1 MSPLDCEGTP
11 GCLHSRQRNHRVQG
25 VPFIND
31 ILRYDS
37 LSIVGLEKNTG
48 KTECLKYVLDR
59 LPVNSRRIAVTSI
72 GIDGETVD
80 QVTRTQKPE
89 IVLRE
94 GTYFATSEAHYRQRR
109 LVSELIDVS
118 DESTS
123 LGRVVTAQ
131 ARTGGK
137 ILLSGPSSA
146 SGLRRWMGEMRQRF
160 NIDLVVID
168 GALSRMS
175 SASPAVSQS
184 MILATGAA
192 YSANLNTLVS
202 KTAHVVDLINLDLTG
217 ERNLEMLTPLEKG
230 LWFIDK
236 DGALTSLDTMTSLS
250 RDIHFEGM
258 DNCETIYVAGALVDG
273 FLEKVRKNRQ
283 LKQVELVV
291 RDFTKIFVT
300 PQQFRLFIKAGGRV
314 RVLQK
319 SKLIAVTVNPTSP
332 SGYVLDSDTLCGR
345 LSEAIGLPVYD
356 LLKNNQ
362 QCN

>member
-1 MSPLDCEGTP
+1 ML
-11 GCLHSRQRNHRVQG
+11 
-25 VPFIND
+25 PFIDD
-31 ILRYDS
+31 ILQYDS

-59 LPVNSRRIAVTSI
+59 MPVQTKRIAVTSI

-94 GTYFATSEAHYRQRR
+94 GMYFGTSEAHYRQRR

-123 LGRVVTAQ
+123 LGRVVTAK
-131 ARTGGK
+131 AVTGGK

-146 SGLRRWMGEMRQRF
+146 SSLRRWMDEMQQRF
-160 NIDLVVID
+160 DIDLVIID

-192 YSANLNTLVS
+192 YSASMTTLVN
-202 KTAHVVDLINLDLTG
+202 KTAHVVDLVNLDLAG
-217 ERNLEMLTPLEKG
+217 EDRLQRLAPLDKG

-236 DGALTSLDTMTSLS
+236 GGELHSLDAVTSLS
-250 RDIHFEGM
+250 KDIHFEGM
-258 DNCETIYVAGALVDG
+258 ENCETLYVAGALVDS
-273 FLEKVRKNRQ
+273 FLEKVRKNKD

-300 PQQFRLFIKAGGRV
+300 PQQFRLFIKTGGRI

-332 SGYVLDSDTLCGR
+332 SGYVLDSDTLCGK

-356 LLKNNQ
+356 LIKNKQ
-362 QCN
+362 

>member
-1 MSPLDCEGTP
+1 MKVL
-11 GCLHSRQRNHRVQG
+11 
-25 VPFIND
+25 PFIND
-31 ILRYDS
+31 ILQYDS

-59 LPVNSRRIAVTSI
+59 LPVQTKRIAVTSI

-94 GTYFATSEAHYRQRR
+94 GMFFGTSETHYRQRR
-109 LVSELIDVS
+109 LVSELLDVS
-118 DESTS
+118 DENTS
-123 LGRVVTAQ
+123 LGRVVTAR
-131 ARTGGK
+131 ALTGGK

-146 SGLRRWMGEMRQRF
+146 SSLKRWMGDMRRLD
-160 NIDLVVID
+160 IDLVIID

-192 YSANLNTLVS
+192 YSANINTLVS

-217 ERNLEMLTPLEKG
+217 ESNLNVLSPLDKG

-236 DGALTSLDTMTSLS
+236 DDCLHSLDTMTSLS
-250 RDIHFEGM
+250 KDIRFEGM
-258 DNCETIYVAGALVDG
+258 ENCKTLYVAGALVDG
-273 FLEKVRKNRQ
+273 FLEKVRKNKN

-300 PQQFRLFIKAGGRV
+300 PQQFRLFLKAGWRIS
-314 RVLQK
+314 VLQK

-332 SGYVLDSDTLCGR
+332 SGYVLDSETLCDK
-345 LSEAIGLPVYD
+345 LSEAIQLPVYD
-356 LLKNNQ
+356 LMKNKQ
-362 QCN
+362 

>member
-1 MSPLDCEGTP
+1 ML
-11 GCLHSRQRNHRVQG
+11 
-25 VPFIND
+25 PFID
-31 ILRYDS
+31 EILQYDS

-59 LPVNSRRIAVTSI
+59 LPVHRKRIAVTSI

-94 GTYFATSEAHYRQRR
+94 GMYFGTSEMHYRQRR

-118 DESTS
+118 DENTS
-123 LGRVVTAQ
+123 LGRVVTAR
-131 ARTGGK
+131 ALTGGK

-146 SGLRRWMGEMRQRF
+146 TSLKRWMGEMRRLD
-160 NIDLVVID
+160 IDLVVID

-192 YSANLNTLVS
+192 YSASMSTLVS
-202 KTAHVVDLINLDLTG
+202 KTAHVVDLV
-217 ERNLEMLTPLEKG
+217 NLELTSEENIRKLMPLEKG
-230 LWFIDK
+230 VWFIDK
-236 DGALTSLDTMTSLS
+236 HGLIHSLDALTSLSK
-250 RDIHFEGM
+250 DIHFEGM
-258 DNCETIYVAGALVDG
+258 EDCKTLYVAGALVDG
-273 FLEKVRKNRQ
+273 FLEKVRKNKS

-291 RDFTKIFVT
+291 RDFTKLFVT
-300 PQQFRLFIKAGGRV
+300 PQQFRLFLKAGGSIK
-314 RVLQK
+314 VLQR

-332 SGYVLDSDTLCGR
+332 SGYVLDSDMLCDK
-345 LSEAIGLPVYD
+345 LSEAIQLPVYD
-356 LLKNNQ
+356 LLKNKQ
-362 QCN
+362 

>member
-1 MSPLDCEGTP
+1 MEMRPTARLQGTDLFLDV
-11 GCLHSRQRNHRVQG
+11 L
-25 VPFIND
+25 PFIDD

-59 LPVNSRRIAVTSI
+59 LPVERKRIAVTSI

-94 GTYFATSEAHYRQRR
+94 GMYFGTSETHYRQRR

-123 LGRVVTAQ
+123 LGHVVS
-131 ARTGGK
+131 ARALTTGK
-137 ILLSGPSSA
+137 ILLSGPSS
-146 SGLRRWMGEMRQRF
+146 STSLRRWMDEMQQRF
-160 NIDLVVID
+160 DIDLVIID

-184 MILATGAA
+184 LILATGAA
-192 YSANLNTLVS
+192 YSASMSTLVS
-202 KTAHVVDLINLDLTG
+202 KTAHVVDLV
-217 ERNLEMLTPLEKG
+217 NLELTNDDNLQRLTPLDKG

-236 DGALTSLDTMTSLS
+236 DGELHSLDALTSLS
-250 RDIHFEGM
+250 RDIHFQGM
-258 DNCETIYVAGALVDG
+258 DGCQTLYVAGALVDG
-273 FLEKVRKNRQ
+273 FLEKVRKNKD

-291 RDFTKIFVT
+291 RDFTKVFVT
-300 PQQFRLFIKAGGRV
+300 PQQLRLFLKAGGRM
-314 RVLQK
+314 RVLQR

-332 SGYVLDSDTLCGR
+332 SGYVLDSDTLCGK

-356 LLKNNQ
+356 LIKNQ
-362 QCN
+362 Q

>member
-1 MSPLDCEGTP
+1 M
-11 GCLHSRQRNHRVQG
+11 RVL
-25 VPFIND
+25 PFIND
-31 ILRYDS
+31 ILRYES

-59 LPVNSRRIAVTSI
+59 LPVQTKRIAVTSI

-94 GTYFATSEAHYRQRR
+94 GMYFGTSETHYRQRR

-118 DESTS
+118 DENTS
-123 LGRVVTAQ
+123 LGRVVTAR
-131 ARTGGK
+131 ALTGGK

-146 SGLRRWMGEMRQRF
+146 SSLRRWMGDMRRLG
-160 NIDLVVID
+160 IDLVIID

-192 YSANLNTLVS
+192 YSANINTLVS
-202 KTAHVVDLINLDLTG
+202 KTAHVVDLV
-217 ERNLEMLTPLEKG
+217 NLELTSEKNRNTLSLLDKG

-236 DGALTSLDTMTSLS
+236 QGELHTLDTMTSLS
-250 RDIHFEGM
+250 KDIHFQGM
-258 DNCETIYVAGALVDG
+258 EDCETLYVAGALVDG
-273 FLEKVRKNRQ
+273 FLEKVRKNKN

-300 PQQFRLFIKAGGRV
+300 PQQFRLFIKAGGRIS
-314 RVLQK
+314 VLQK

-332 SGYVLDSDTLCGR
+332 SGYVLDSDTLCAR
-345 LSEAIGLPVYD
+345 LSEAIRLPVYD
-356 LLKNNQ
+356 LIKNNG
-362 QCN
+362 

>member
-1 MSPLDCEGTP
+1 M
-11 GCLHSRQRNHRVQG
+11 RVL
-25 VPFIND
+25 PFIND

-59 LPVNSRRIAVTSI
+59 LPVQTKRIAVTSI

-94 GTYFATSEAHYRQRR
+94 GMYFGTSETHYRQRR

-118 DESTS
+118 DENTS
-123 LGRVVTAQ
+123 LGRVVTAR
-131 ARTGGK
+131 ALTGGK

-146 SGLRRWMGEMRQRF
+146 SSLRRWMGDMRRLG
-160 NIDLVVID
+160 IDLVIID

-192 YSANLNTLVS
+192 YSANINTLVS
-202 KTAHVVDLINLDLTG
+202 KTAHVVDLV
-217 ERNLEMLTPLEKG
+217 NLELTSEKNRDTLSLLDKG

-236 DGALTSLDTMTSLS
+236 QGELHPLDTMTSLS
-250 RDIHFEGM
+250 KDIHFQGM
-258 DNCETIYVAGALVDG
+258 EDCETLYVAGALVDG
-273 FLEKVRKNRQ
+273 FLEKVRKNKN

-300 PQQFRLFIKAGGRV
+300 PQQFRLLIKAGGRIS
-314 RVLQK
+314 VLQK

-332 SGYVLDSDTLCGR
+332 SGYVLDSDTLCAR
-345 LSEAIGLPVYD
+345 LSEAIRLPVYD
-356 LLKNNQ
+356 LIKNNG
-362 QCN
+362 

>member
-1 MSPLDCEGTP
+1 ML
-11 GCLHSRQRNHRVQG
+11 
-25 VPFIND
+25 PFIND

-59 LPVNSRRIAVTSI
+59 LPVQSKRIAVTSI

-94 GTYFATSEAHYRQRR
+94 GMYFGTSEMHYRQRR

-118 DESTS
+118 DEGTS
-123 LGRVVTAQ
+123 LGRVVTAR
-131 ARTGGK
+131 AITDGK

-146 SGLRRWMGEMRQRF
+146 SSLKRWMDDMKQRF
-160 NIDLVVID
+160 NIDLVIID

-175 SASPAVSQS
+175 SASPAVSES
-184 MILATGAA
+184 LILATGAA
-192 YSANLNTLVS
+192 YSANISTLVS
-202 KTAHVVDLINLDLTG
+202 KTAHVVDLV
-217 ERNLEMLTPLEKG
+217 NLELTSDDNLRRLLPLDKG

-236 DGALTSLDTMTSLS
+236 DGELHSLDAMTSLA
-250 RDIHFEGM
+250 REIHFQGM
-258 DNCETIYVAGALVDG
+258 DGCKTLYVAGALVDS
-273 FLEKVRKNRQ
+273 FLEKVRKNKD

-291 RDFTKIFVT
+291 RDFTKVFVT
-300 PQQFRLFIKAGGRV
+300 PQQFRLFIKAGGRMT
-314 RVLQK
+314 VLQR
-319 SKLIAVTVNPTSP
+319 SRLIAVTVNPTSP
-332 SGYVLDSDTLCGR
+332 SGYVLDSDMLCGR

-356 LLKNNQ
+356 LIKNKQ
-362 QCN
+362 

>member
-1 MSPLDCEGTP
+1 M
-11 GCLHSRQRNHRVQG
+11 CLTGRISTAPTWRVK
-25 VPFIND
+25 VPFIDD
-31 ILRYDS
+31 ILKYES

-48 KTECLKYVLDR
+48 KTECLKYVLER
-59 LPVNSRRIAVTSI
+59 LPLQRKRVAVTSI

-94 GTYFATSEAHYRQRR
+94 GMYFGTSEAHYRQRR

-123 LGRVVTAQ
+123 LGRVVTAK
-131 ARTGGK
+131 ALTGGK

-160 NIDLVVID
+160 DIDLVIID

-192 YSANLNTLVS
+192 YSANISTLVS
-202 KTAHVVDLINLDLTG
+202 KTAHVVDLV
-217 ERNLEMLTPLEKG
+217 NLELTDEDNLRQLTPLEKG

-236 DGALTSLDTMTSLS
+236 EGALHSLDAMTSLS
-250 RDIHFEGM
+250 KDIRFEGM
-258 DNCETIYVAGALVDG
+258 EDCRTLYVAGALVDG
-273 FLEKVRKNRQ
+273 FLEKVRKNKD

-300 PQQFRLFIKAGGRV
+300 PQQFRLFLKTGGRV

-319 SKLIAVTVNPTSP
+319 SKLVAVTVNPTSP
-332 SGYVLDSDTLCGR
+332 SGYVLDSDTLCGK

-356 LLKNNQ
+356 LLKNNHL
-362 QCN
+362 CN

>member
-1 MSPLDCEGTP
+1 MLSAVL
-11 GCLHSRQRNHRVQG
+11 
-25 VPFIND
+25 PFIDD

-48 KTECLKYVLDR
+48 KTESLKYVLDR
-59 LPVNSRRIAVTSI
+59 LPVQTRRIAVTSI

-94 GTYFATSEAHYRQRR
+94 GMYFGTSETHYRQRR

-123 LGRVVTAQ
+123 LGRVVTAK
-131 ARTGGK
+131 AITGGK
-137 ILLSGPSSA
+137 ILLSGPSSG
-146 SGLRRWMGEMRQRF
+146 SGLKRWMAEMHQRYS
-160 NIDLVVID
+160 IDLVIID

-192 YSANLNTLVS
+192 FSANINTLVS
-202 KTAHVVDLINLDLTG
+202 KTAHVVDLINLDLTS
-217 ERNLEMLTPLEKG
+217 EKNLNLLMPLDKG

-236 DGALTSLDTMTSLS
+236 DGELHSLDAVTSLS
-250 RDIHFEGM
+250 QDIHFQGM
-258 DNCETIYVAGALVDG
+258 DDCKTLYVAGALVDS
-273 FLEKVRKNRQ
+273 FLEKVRKNKNLR
-283 LKQVELVV
+283 QVELVV

-300 PQQFRLFIKAGGRV
+300 PQQFRLFIKAGGHM

-332 SGYVLDSDTLCGR
+332 TGYVLDSDILCAR

-356 LLKNNQ
+356 LIKNNQ
-362 QCN
+362 

>member
-1 MSPLDCEGTP
+1 ML
-11 GCLHSRQRNHRVQG
+11 
-25 VPFIND
+25 PFIND

-59 LPVNSRRIAVTSI
+59 LPVQSKRIAVTSI

-94 GTYFATSEAHYRQRR
+94 GMYFGTSEMHYRQRR

-118 DESTS
+118 DEGTS
-123 LGRVVTAQ
+123 LGRVVTAR
-131 ARTGGK
+131 AITDGK

-146 SGLRRWMGEMRQRF
+146 SSLKRWMDDMKQRF
-160 NIDLVVID
+160 NIDLVIID

-175 SASPAVSQS
+175 SASPAVSES
-184 MILATGAA
+184 LILATGAA
-192 YSANLNTLVS
+192 YSANISTLVS
-202 KTAHVVDLINLDLTG
+202 KTAHVVDLV
-217 ERNLEMLTPLEKG
+217 NLELTSDDNLRRLLPLDKG

-236 DGALTSLDTMTSLS
+236 DGELHSLDAMTSLA
-250 RDIHFEGM
+250 REIHFQGM
-258 DNCETIYVAGALVDG
+258 DGCKTLYVAGALVDS
-273 FLEKVRKNRQ
+273 FLEKVRKNKD

-291 RDFTKIFVT
+291 RDFTKVFVT
-300 PQQFRLFIKAGGRV
+300 PQQFRLFIKAGGRMT
-314 RVLQK
+314 VLQR
-319 SKLIAVTVNPTSP
+319 SRLIAVTVNPISP
-332 SGYVLDSDTLCGR
+332 SGYVLDSDMLCGR

-356 LLKNNQ
+356 LIKNKQ
-362 QCN
+362 

>member
-1 MSPLDCEGTP
+1 ML
-11 GCLHSRQRNHRVQG
+11 
-25 VPFIND
+25 PFIND

-59 LPVNSRRIAVTSI
+59 LPVQTKRIAVTSI

-94 GTYFATSEAHYRQRR
+94 GMYFGTSETHYRQRR

-118 DESTS
+118 DENTT
-123 LGRVVTAQ
+123 LGRVVTAR
-131 ARTGGK
+131 ALTGGK

-146 SGLRRWMGEMRQRF
+146 SSLRRWMGDMRRLG
-160 NIDLVVID
+160 IDLVIID

-192 YSANLNTLVS
+192 YSANINTLVS
-202 KTAHVVDLINLDLTG
+202 KTAHVVDLV
-217 ERNLEMLTPLEKG
+217 NLELTSEKNRNTLSLLDKG

-236 DGALTSLDTMTSLS
+236 QGELHTLDTMTSLS
-250 RDIHFEGM
+250 KDIHFQGM
-258 DNCETIYVAGALVDG
+258 EDCETLYVAGALVDG
-273 FLEKVRKNRQ
+273 FLEKVRKNKN

-300 PQQFRLFIKAGGRV
+300 PQQFRLFIKAGGRIS
-314 RVLQK
+314 VLQK

-332 SGYVLDSDTLCGR
+332 SGYVLDSDTLCAR
-345 LSEAIGLPVYD
+345 LSEAIRLPVYD
-356 LLKNNQ
+356 LIKNNG
-362 QCN
+362 

>member
-1 MSPLDCEGTP
+1 ML
-11 GCLHSRQRNHRVQG
+11 
-25 VPFIND
+25 PFID
-31 ILRYDS
+31 EILRYDS

-59 LPVNSRRIAVTSI
+59 LPVQRKRIAVTSI

-94 GTYFATSEAHYRQRR
+94 GMYFGTSEMHYRQRR

-118 DESTS
+118 DENTS
-123 LGRVVTAQ
+123 LGRVVTAR
-131 ARTGGK
+131 ALTGGK

-146 SGLRRWMGEMRQRF
+146 LSLRRWMNEMRRLD
-160 NIDLVVID
+160 IDLVIID

-192 YSANLNTLVS
+192 YSASMNTLVS
-202 KTAHVVDLINLDLTG
+202 KTSHVVDLV
-217 ERNLEMLTPLEKG
+217 NLELTSEDNIRTLMPLEKG
-230 LWFIDK
+230 VWFIDK
-236 DGALTSLDTMTSLS
+236 EGNLNSLEALTSLSK
-250 RDIHFEGM
+250 DIHFEGM
-258 DNCETIYVAGALVDG
+258 EDCKTLYVAGALVDG
-273 FLEKVRKNRQ
+273 FLEKVRKNKT

-300 PQQFRLFIKAGGRV
+300 PQQFKLFLKSGGRIK
-314 RVLQK
+314 VLQR

-332 SGYVLDSDTLCGR
+332 SGYVLDSDTLCNK
-345 LSEAIGLPVYD
+345 LSEAIQLPVYD
-356 LLKNNQ
+356 LLKNKQ
-362 QCN
+362 

>member
-1 MSPLDCEGTP
+1 VL
-11 GCLHSRQRNHRVQG
+11 
-25 VPFIND
+25 PFID
-31 ILRYDS
+31 EILRYDS

-59 LPVNSRRIAVTSI
+59 MPVQSKRIAVTSI

-94 GTYFATSEAHYRQRR
+94 GMYFGTSEMHYRQRR

-118 DESTS
+118 DENTS
-123 LGRVVTAQ
+123 LGRVVTAK
-131 ARTGGK
+131 ALTGGK

-146 SGLRRWMGEMRQRF
+146 ISLRRWMGEMRRLD
-160 NIDLVVID
+160 IDLVIID

-192 YSANLNTLVS
+192 YSASMSTLVS
-202 KTAHVVDLINLDLTG
+202 KTSHVVDLV
-217 ERNLEMLTPLEKG
+217 NLELTSEDNIRTLMPLEKG
-230 LWFIDK
+230 VWFIDNE
-236 DGALTSLDTMTSLS
+236 GGLNSLEALTSLSK
-250 RDIHFEGM
+250 DIHFEGM
-258 DNCETIYVAGALVDG
+258 EDCRTLYVAGALVDG
-273 FLEKVRKNRQ
+273 FLEKVRKNKT

-300 PQQFRLFIKAGGRV
+300 PQQFRLFLKSGGRI
-314 RVLQK
+314 RVLQR

-332 SGYVLDSDTLCGR
+332 SGYVLDSDTLCNK
-345 LSEAIGLPVYD
+345 LSEAIQLPVYD
-356 LLKNNQ
+356 LLKNKQ
-362 QCN
+362 

>member
-1 MSPLDCEGTP
+1 ML
-11 GCLHSRQRNHRVQG
+11 
-25 VPFIND
+25 PFIND

-59 LPVNSRRIAVTSI
+59 LPVQARRIAVTSI
-72 GIDGETVD
+72 GIDGESVD

-89 IVLRE
+89 IVLPE
-94 GTYFATSEAHYRQRR
+94 GMFFGTSEMHYRQRR
-109 LVSELIDVS
+109 LTSELIDVS

-123 LGRVVTAQ
+123 LGRVVTAR
-131 ARTGGK
+131 ALTSGK

-146 SGLRRWMGEMRQRF
+146 SSLRRWMGEMQQRF
-160 NIDLVVID
+160 DIDLVIID
-168 GALSRMS
+168 GALSRLS

-192 YSANLNTLVS
+192 YSANMATLVS
-202 KTAHVVDLINLDLTG
+202 KTAHVVDLINLELTSD
-217 ERNLEMLTPLEKG
+217 ENIRKLDPLDKG

-236 DGALTSLDTMTSLS
+236 DGALHSLDTMTSLS
-250 RDIHFEGM
+250 KDIHFEGM
-258 DNCETIYVAGALVDG
+258 DGCQTLYVAGALVDG
-273 FLEKVRKNRQ
+273 FLEKVRKNKD

-300 PQQFRLFIKAGGRV
+300 PQQLRLFVKAGGRIS
-314 RVLQK
+314 VLQK

-332 SGYVLDSDTLCGR
+332 SGYVLDSDTLCGK

-356 LLKNNQ
+356 LLKQ
-362 QCN
+362 Q

>member
-1 MSPLDCEGTP
+1 VSVL
-11 GCLHSRQRNHRVQG
+11 
-25 VPFIND
+25 PFIND

-59 LPVNSRRIAVTSI
+59 LPVQTKRIAVTSI

-94 GTYFATSEAHYRQRR
+94 GMYFGTSETHYRQRR

-118 DESTS
+118 DENTS
-123 LGRVVTAQ
+123 LGRVVTAR
-131 ARTGGK
+131 ALTGGK

-146 SGLRRWMGEMRQRF
+146 SSLRRWMGDMRRLG
-160 NIDLVVID
+160 IDLVIID

-192 YSANLNTLVS
+192 YSANINTLVS
-202 KTAHVVDLINLDLTG
+202 KTAHVVDLV
-217 ERNLEMLTPLEKG
+217 NLELTSEKNRDTLSLLDKG

-236 DGALTSLDTMTSLS
+236 QGELHTLDTMTSLS
-250 RDIHFEGM
+250 KDIHFQGM
-258 DNCETIYVAGALVDG
+258 EDCETLYVAGALVDG
-273 FLEKVRKNRQ
+273 FLEKVRKNKN

-300 PQQFRLFIKAGGRV
+300 PQQFRLFIKAGGRIS
-314 RVLQK
+314 VLQK

-332 SGYVLDSDTLCGR
+332 SGYVLDSDTLCAR
-345 LSEAIGLPVYD
+345 LSEAIRLPVYD
-356 LLKNNQ
+356 LIKNNG
-362 QCN
+362 

>member
-1 MSPLDCEGTP
+1 ML
-11 GCLHSRQRNHRVQG
+11 
-25 VPFIND
+25 PFIDD

-59 LPVNSRRIAVTSI
+59 LPVQTRRIAVTSI
-72 GIDGETVD
+72 GIDGESVD

-94 GTYFATSEAHYRQRR
+94 GMYFGTSEAHYRQRR

-123 LGRVVTAQ
+123 LGRVVTAR
-131 ARTGGK
+131 ALTGGK

-146 SGLRRWMGEMRQRF
+146 SSLRRWMGEMQQRF
-160 NIDLVVID
+160 GIDLMVID

-192 YSANLNTLVS
+192 YSANINTLVS
-202 KTAHVVDLINLDLTG
+202 KTAHVVDLINLDLTSD
-217 ERNLEMLTPLEKG
+217 RNIQSLLPLEKG

-236 DGALTSLDTMTSLS
+236 DGALNSLDTMTSLS

-258 DNCETIYVAGALVDG
+258 DNCETLYVAGALVDG
-273 FLEKVRKNRQ
+273 FLEKVRKNKT
-283 LKQVELVV
+283 LKQAELVV

-300 PQQFRLFIKAGGRV
+300 PQQFRLFLKTGGRV

-319 SKLIAVTVNPTSP
+319 SKLLAVTVNPTSP

-362 QCN
+362 SCN